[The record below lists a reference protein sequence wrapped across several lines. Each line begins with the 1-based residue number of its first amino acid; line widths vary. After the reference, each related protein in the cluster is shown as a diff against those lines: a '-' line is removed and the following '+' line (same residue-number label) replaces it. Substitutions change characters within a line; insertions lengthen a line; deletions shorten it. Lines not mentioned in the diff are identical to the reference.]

1 MESAEKEQT
10 KTTVSSSQASQQLP
24 TNSQPA
30 QSEML
35 PMFHT
40 PLAVSWGPQDWF
52 SADRNLSQTGMPA
65 SVPVIL
71 GSPQFFSMVN
81 PIQIK
86 QPYRSLTP
94 LPTSVGV
101 DQLSMPSRH
110 VSGAHSSINIRPSVP
125 AKPASQT
132 SLSVNRRPTQAI
144 TPSKFQRVMPMNMA
158 SSLPS
163 TNKRPAQLVSPKVQS
178 ESFGSVRSKLRESLA
193 ASLAMVSEPP
203 IKQQIAEKS
212 TSGDAPNGV
221 TEVTTLVDETTEDN
235 SFLDKSMSV
244 NLISDGSAPMF
255 EVQSEAVDA
264 SKNNATQSTMLIRS
278 DVEEHQPKVVL
289 SQEEGQNSNAFV
301 KDELLQGHGLCW
313 ASEFDIDADYNSIHH
328 GQKRLK
334 MKNEPD
340 TASNETTAQK
350 AENLAFRIES
360 ELFKLFGGV
369 NKKYKEKGRSLLFNL
384 KDRNNPELRERVLSG
399 AIAPERLCSMTIEEL
414 ASKELSQWRLAKA
427 EELAQMVVL
436 PDDVDLR
443 RLVKKTHKG
452 EFQVEVEQ
460 VESFPVEAELG
471 RIVPSKVPSKSSEV
485 KTRKHSTPKAD
496 ALKASGS
503 RSIDRKDDSDSQNV
517 DTDLEILGEK
527 TDLMQELM
535 VDEVKDPDSLPP
547 IVSLDEFMQALDSE
561 PPFENMSVD
570 SSQEVPSSGIENL
583 DCLEPE
589 KVPASG
595 TMVDAASDSLKT
607 KSETSEA
614 GSSVK
619 HSSSQDTTQVDLVS
633 SSATDNNPAK
643 VNPEEIDKMCSV
655 NDENLNP
662 DADDIQS
669 KSCPSEVALASDKI
683 WEGSIQLN
691 ISSVATVIGFYR
703 SGEKTSMQEWPSIL
717 EIKGRVRLDAFEKF
731 LKELPLSRTRSI
743 MILQF
748 SWKEGSSESGRLSL
762 IEISDSYAAD
772 NRVGFA
778 EPAPGVEMY
787 LCPPHSRMTDMV
799 EKSLPKEQ
807 GDTLSI
813 VADGLIGVVVW
824 RRPHVAASPRV
835 SSHHKHGSSRKHLS
849 SRKQQGDSSYTFSKS
864 SLAQPSGIHAATTL
878 PLAEDESDDVPP
890 GFGPRD
896 DDDLPEFDFARGNSQ
911 SSKPVSS
918 TGRPLAVAPA
928 RPVEQIRQLIHKYGQ
943 SEHVK
948 NSPIDIQPWNDNDED
963 DIPEWRPQNDH
974 HHQQQALPP
983 SVPTPPQHPSQLHA
997 YQQQPLQALQVNQQM
1012 LPLPPHISLQ
1022 QQQQQLLP
1030 LQMAALPTMA
1040 TQQPLLPQFAMMAN
1054 PLNMMPRWQQPPLL
1068 SLGGVPVANM
1078 MQTTQ
1083 FGSQANADGQM
1094 PNLGAVQNVM
1104 GWRPDVYGSRG
1115 A

>member
-1 MESAEKEQT
+1 MESAEKEQS
-10 KTTVSSSQASQQLP
+10 KITVPSSQASQQLP
-24 TNSQPA
+24 TNSQSA

-40 PLAVSWGPQDWF
+40 PLAVSWGQDWF
-52 SADRNLSQTGMPA
+52 SADRNLSQTGMPVP
-65 SVPVIL
+65 VPVIL

-81 PIQIK
+81 PVHIK

-101 DQLSMPSRH
+101 DQLTMPSRQI
-110 VSGAHSSINIRPSVP
+110 SGVQSSINIRPSVP
-125 AKPASQT
+125 AKPASQA

-144 TPSKFQRVMPMNMA
+144 TPSKFQRVMPMNTA

-178 ESFGSVRSKLRESLA
+178 ESYGSVRSKLRESLA

-221 TEVTTLVDETTEDN
+221 TEVTTLVEETTEDN
-235 SFLDKSMSV
+235 SFLDKSMPV

-264 SKNNATQSTMLIRS
+264 SMKNATQSTVLIKS
-278 DVEEHQPKVVL
+278 DLEEHQPKVVL
-289 SQEEGQNSNAFV
+289 SQEVGENNNSFV

-313 ASEFDIDADYNSIHH
+313 ASEMNIDVDYNSLHH

-334 MKNEPD
+334 MKNEPE
-340 TASNETTAQK
+340 TANNETTAQK

-360 ELFKLFGGV
+360 ELFKLFAGV

-399 AIAPERLCSMTIEEL
+399 AITPERLCSMTIEEL

-460 VESFPVEAELG
+460 VESFPVDAELG
-471 RIVPSKVPSKSSEV
+471 RSVPSKVPSKPSEV
-485 KTRKHSTPKAD
+485 KTRKHSTPKTD

-503 RSIDRKDDSDSQNV
+503 RSIARKDDSDSQNIH
-517 DTDLEILGEK
+517 TDLEILGEK

-570 SSQEVPSSGIENL
+570 SLQEVPSSGIENL
-583 DCLEPE
+583 DCLESE

-595 TMVDAASDSLKT
+595 TMDAASDSLKT

-633 SSATDNNPAK
+633 SSATVNNPAK

-669 KSCPSEVALASDKI
+669 KSCPPEVALASDKI

-703 SGEKTSMQEWPSIL
+703 SGEKTSMQEWPSFF

-731 LKELPLSRTRSI
+731 LKELPLSRTRAI
-743 MILQF
+743 MIVQF

-762 IEISDSYAAD
+762 IEISDSYATD

-807 GDTLSI
+807 GGTLAI

-824 RRPHVAASPRV
+824 KRPHAAVSPRV

-849 SRKQQGDSSYTFSKS
+849 TRKQQGDSSYTLSKS
-864 SLAQPSGIHAATTL
+864 SLAQPSGSIQAATTTL
-878 PLAEDESDDVPP
+878 PLADDESDVPP

-896 DDDLPEFDFARGNSQ
+896 DDDLPEFDFAHGNSQ

-918 TGRPLAVAPA
+918 TGRPLAVAPV
-928 RPVEQIRQLIHKYGQ
+928 RPVEQIRQLIYKYGQ

-948 NSPIDIQPWNDNDED
+948 NSPIDVQPWNDNDED
-963 DIPEWRPQNDH
+963 DIPEWRPQNAH
-974 HHQQQALPP
+974 HHQQALPP

-1012 LPLPPHISLQ
+1012 LPLHTHIPLQ

-1040 TQQPLLPQFAMMAN
+1040 TQQPFPQFAMMAN
-1054 PLNMMPRWQQPPLL
+1054 PLNMMPRWQQPPML

-1078 MQTTQ
+1078 MQTPQ
-1083 FGSQANADGQM
+1083 FGTQANADVQM
-1094 PNLGAVQNVM
+1094 PNFGAVQNVM